1 MLRRDDVD
9 RLVGVHIRIAGLC
22 QLTGHAG
29 ADDLG
34 AVQAEDRVHNGR
46 RLVLSHQLGG
56 GSACL
61 RQAELCQGDT
71 NVVVDM
77 AVAGGI
83 VPLADA
89 QLQIRFAGG
98 QFYKIHRHGGLPLN
112 ALTVYGT
119 IVQICVSKYK
129 ERIAQN
135 PALIFGQFFF
145 EIDQTALLWYNKPTI
160 YSGEVCGY
168 GLQIGGNQRRHAGCA
183 AAGPDP
189 SDPDR
194 RRYDPGRTLH
204 FADPRHR
211 PAHDGPR
218 TGTAQHRGCQAHPAI
233 LGRCRAAGQ

>member
-1 MLRRDDVD
+1 
-9 RLVGVHIRIAGLC
+9 
-22 QLTGHAG
+22 
-29 ADDLG
+29 
-34 AVQAEDRVHNGR
+34 
-46 RLVLSHQLGG
+46 
-56 GSACL
+56 
-61 RQAELCQGDT
+61 
-71 NVVVDM
+71 M

-168 GLQIGGNQRRHAGCA
+168 GLQIGGKQRRHAG
-183 AAGPDP
+183 
-189 SDPDR
+189 
-194 RRYDPGRTLH
+194 
-204 FADPRHR
+204 
-211 PAHDGPR
+211 
-218 TGTAQHRGCQAHPAI
+218 
-233 LGRCRAAGQ
+233 